1 MTSRRPN
8 SHGNTLIEVVVAT
21 VLVGVVLVAA
31 LETLGAAARTHRK
44 SATTA
49 EAWTLAERYAA
60 EIMAKP
66 YEDPQ
71 GGVVFGT
78 ESNDGAVSTRDNL
91 DDVDDYHN
99 WYESPPQTS
108 AGVDQP
114 GYDGWIVE
122 VIVTR
127 CNSTPSGSTIS
138 DAFTDEGLKR
148 VQVRV
153 SDAAGWVT
161 EFEMLRSRYG
171 AGQSPT
177 PLGLS
182 QVGGVTTSL
191 SVAGGAEQL
200 FGDQPLNEA
209 PTP

>member
-1 MTSRRPN
+1 MTPCRTYRQ
-8 SHGNTLIEVVVAT
+8 GNTLIEVVVAT

-31 LETLGAAARTHRK
+31 LETLGGAARTHRK

-78 ESNDGAVSTRDNL
+78 ESNDGAVSTRDQL

-108 AGVDQP
+108 AGVDLP
-114 GYDGWIVE
+114 AYDGWSVE

-127 CNSTPSGSTIS
+127 CEASPGDATIS
-138 DAFTDEGLKR
+138 EVFTDEGLKR

-161 EFEMLRSRYG
+161 EFEMLRSRHG
-171 AGQSPT
+171 FGGHQT
-177 PLGLS
+177 PLGLP
-182 QVGGVTTSL
+182 QVGGVTASV

>member
-1 MTSRRPN
+1 MTLSRINR
-8 SHGNTLIEVVVAT
+8 SGNTLIEVVVAT

-31 LETLGAAARTHRK
+31 LETLGGAARTHRK

-78 ESNDGAVSTRDNL
+78 ESNDGAVSTRDHL

-108 AGVDQP
+108 AGVDLP
-114 GYDGWIVE
+114 AYDGWSVE

-127 CNSTPSGSTIS
+127 CEASPS
-138 DAFTDEGLKR
+138 DAMISEVFTDEGLKR

-153 SDAAGWVT
+153 SDAAGN
-161 EFEMLRSRYG
+161 LRRR
-171 AGQSPT
+171 
-177 PLGLS
+177 
-182 QVGGVTTSL
+182 
-191 SVAGGAEQL
+191 SVCRKSAA
-200 FGDQPLNEA
+200 
-209 PTP
+209 

>member
-1 MTSRRPN
+1 MTRRRSN
-8 SHGNTLIEVVVAT
+8 SQGNTLIEVVVAT

-31 LETLGAAARTHRK
+31 LETLGAAARTHRQ

-66 YEDPQ
+66 YEDPE
-71 GGVVFGT
+71 GGNGFGPD
-78 ESNDGAVSTRDNL
+78 EGSRSDF

-99 WYESPPQTS
+99 LYESPPQTAS
-108 AGVDQP
+108 GIDLP

-122 VIVTR
+122 VIVSL
-127 CNSTPSGSTIS
+127 CEASPSDSTIS
-138 DAFTDEGLKR
+138 DTFADEGLKR
-148 VQVRV
+148 IQVRV

-161 EFEMLRSRYG
+161 EFEMLRSRHG
-171 AGQSPT
+171 FGRHQT
-177 PLGLS
+177 PLGLP
-182 QVGGVTTSL
+182 QVGGVTASV
-191 SVAGGAEQL
+191 SVAGGAQQL